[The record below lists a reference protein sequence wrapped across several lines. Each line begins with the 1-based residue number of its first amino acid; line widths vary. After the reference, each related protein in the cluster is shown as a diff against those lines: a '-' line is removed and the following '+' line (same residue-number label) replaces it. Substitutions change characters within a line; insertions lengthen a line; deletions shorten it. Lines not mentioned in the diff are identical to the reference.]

1 MMHNNLQEI
10 LSKQKDIIC
19 FTGAND
25 EQIASIS
32 QKLLKNNI
40 PSIPES
46 YINFLKTS
54 NGLSFDGIELF
65 GTEDIPREEKKYIFP
80 SLFSSNQDFSNYEFF
95 INKLIIGI
103 TSENFIIYD
112 SETKKYSTIDAISL
126 HTLEEFSD
134 IKDLLSYLLKPYKE
148 ISD

>member
-10 LSKQKDIIC
+10 LAKQKDIIC

-40 PSIPES
+40 PSIPET
-46 YINFLKTS
+46 YISFLKTS
-54 NGLSFDGIELF
+54 NGLSYDGTELF

-112 SETKKYSTIDAISL
+112 SENTKYLIIDAISL
-126 HTLEEFSD
+126 HPLEEFSD
-134 IKDLLSYLLKPYKE
+134 LTELLNYLLNQHQE
-148 ISD
+148 N